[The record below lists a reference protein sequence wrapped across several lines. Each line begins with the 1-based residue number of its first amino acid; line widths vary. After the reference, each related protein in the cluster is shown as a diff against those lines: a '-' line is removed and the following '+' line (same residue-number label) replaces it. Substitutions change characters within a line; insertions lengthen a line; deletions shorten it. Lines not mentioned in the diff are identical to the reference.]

1 MTSKYNSK
9 ILYVPSSYGKDRSGF
24 FGLIND
30 TNLEKSIIQIFQDKG
45 FTIKR
50 GMLKDT
56 KNPNLIGIHVDSP
69 PYLDISKHYEY
80 YRFLIDKALSNGAP
94 MPKEFSW
101 NEILTTNIP
110 IFAKVMSSQIRDGK
124 YLLKTY
130 KEKMNFLVWAMN
142 GQSYFWVE
150 GDTSNEKLKSA
161 QELCQRRRNSLET
174 LLEKKENS
182 NICPDFLRKS
192 KEEIE
197 RVNRHYQF
205 QEYIKSPTN
214 KNSSY
219 RVLVDAK
226 GEVHYST
233 LITSELKINQ
243 YDMSNWD
250 ENPWDALDKD
260 RHGFTT
266 SIFLKHPNSPI
277 HIPMYQIV
285 SNRAQGGNSI
295 LISSNSTG
303 TVPYSDDEKNILK
316 AHRINSINPQL
327 PCKVIDLSKKI
338 AFSFRDG
345 FPYGGA
351 DFIQN
356 ENGDFLFL
364 EYTYGPDMNPTA
376 LGLDANLDSN
386 KVTLEMMRRVAN
398 KY

>member
-1 MTSKYNSK
+1 MTNKYNSK
-9 ILYVPSSYGKDRSGF
+9 ILYVPSSYGENKSGF

-30 TNLEKSIIQIFQDKG
+30 TNLEKQILQIFQDKG
-45 FTIKR
+45 FIIKR
-50 GMLKDT
+50 GMLEDT
-56 KNPNLIGIHVDSP
+56 KNPNALGIHVDSL
-69 PYLDISKHYEY
+69 PYADISKHYEY
-80 YRFLIDKALSNGAP
+80 YRFLIDKALSNGAS

-101 NEILTTNIP
+101 NETLTTDIP
-110 IFAKVMSSQIRDGK
+110 IVAKEMSSQRGDGK

-130 KEKMNFLVWAMN
+130 NEKMNFLVWAMN

-150 GDTSNEKLKSA
+150 GDTPNEKLKSA
-161 QELCQRRRNSLET
+161 QELCQRRRNFLET
-174 LLEKKENS
+174 LLEEKEND

-219 RVLVDAK
+219 RVVVDAK
-226 GEVHYST
+226 GEVHYSA
-233 LITSELKINQ
+233 LITSEFNINQ
-243 YDMSNWD
+243 YDMSNWG
-250 ENPWDALDKD
+250 ENPWDACDKNPY
-260 RHGFTT
+260 RFTT

-285 SNRAQGGNSI
+285 SNRAQGGNAI
-295 LISSNSTG
+295 LLSSNSKHITQ
-303 TVPYSDDEKNILK
+303 YSEGERNVLE
-316 AHRINSINPQL
+316 AHGINPTNPQL
-327 PCKVIDLSKKI
+327 PYEVINLSKKI
-338 AFSFRDG
+338 AFNFRDG

-356 ENGDFLFL
+356 EKGDFLFL
-364 EYTYGPDMNPTA
+364 EYNYGPDMNPTA
-376 LGLDANLDSN
+376 LGLETDLDPN
-386 KVTLEMMRRVAN
+386 KVTLEMMKRVAN